1 MLFTN
6 NSPAINMT
14 MVGFGQAGTR
24 MADVFAGIKKNDG
37 TPVYNCLALNSN
49 DGDLKGLKNI
59 PASNQVSLDLG
70 GLGKNPEKAM
80 RILDENGNAKEK
92 LKQFITE
99 RVRPSDD
106 LVLFF
111 AGLGGGTGTSTIIK
125 AIEEF
130 NDFHNKPIIKEELIK
145 IQKKTDPA
153 EFKNNLKKYMAQAVK
168 NAEEKS
174 VKIGVVVTLPVREDG
189 PDVLRQVNDFTQTIW
204 KLAKDKSKGIAF
216 VIFADNQKFADEF
229 DSLPDNIKHGLK
241 IDNYRDYSNI
251 QIRNVIHE
259 LNTATTGGGTSV
271 TFDKEDFKRVILEHQ
286 GCLVINRIEA
296 DIQSVN
302 NEHDIKKMFT
312 DSIKDSLLHEPVQ
325 LVEKQ
330 ENGELAASKVHHLG
344 LLAVISPDKKIPS
357 SFMDQSKK
365 AVIEEIPLSGTV
377 FNGYLEEKNNRKA
390 IVYTFFK
397 TEGLPSRLVKGLVE
411 EYKEYREKQQ
421 KFAFKNS
428 SIESIAATIEEDDN
442 FDFDMDIDLSDLGIV
457 LDGESTKEEVK
468 KDEEHFVDIDALD
481 FDNID

>member
-24 MADVFAGIKKNDG
+24 IADAFAQIKDTNG
-37 TPVYNCLALNSN
+37 NQVYNCLALNSN
-49 DGDLKGLKNI
+49 DGDLKGLKYI
-59 PASNQVSLDLG
+59 PKSNQVSLDLG

-80 RILDENGNAKEK
+80 RILEENEQVKEN

-99 RVRPSDD
+99 RVRPNDD

-130 NDFHNKPIIKEELIK
+130 NDYHNKPIIKEELVK
-145 IQKKTDPA
+145 LQKTTAPA
-153 EFKNNLKKYMAQAVK
+153 TFKENLKKFMAQAVK
-168 NAEEKS
+168 NASERT
-174 VKIGVVVTLPVREDG
+174 VKIGIIVTLPVREDG
-189 PDVLRQVNDFTQTIW
+189 PDVLRQVNDFTQRIW

-216 VIFADNQKFADEF
+216 VIFADNQKFSDDFEVLADNVKQ
-229 DSLPDNIKHGLK
+229 SLRV
-241 IDNYRDYSNI
+241 DNYRDYSNL
-251 QIRNVIHE
+251 QIRDVLHE

-286 GCLVINRIEA
+286 GCLVINKIEA
-296 DIQSVN
+296 DIRNVN
-302 NEHDIKKMFT
+302 NEHDLKKMFT
-312 DSIKDSLLHEPVQ
+312 DSIKGSLLHEPVE

-330 ENGELAASKVHHLG
+330 EDGQLIASKVHHLG
-344 LLAVISPDKKIPS
+344 LLAVIAPDKKIPS

-365 AVIEEIPLSGTV
+365 AVIDDLPLSGTV

-390 IVYTFFK
+390 SVYTFFK

-421 KFAFKNS
+421 KIAFKNS
-428 SIESIAATIEEDDN
+428 AIESIAATTEDDE
-442 FDFDMDIDLSDLGIV
+442 DFDMDLDLSEFGIDLGEDDTKDSSQDDEVDL
-457 LDGESTKEEVK
+457 
-468 KDEEHFVDIDALD
+468 VDIDSLD
-481 FDNID
+481 FDDLD